1 MHTSRRSFLMRTAAA
16 AAAAGVLPS
25 ARLAA
30 APAPSRAPLA
40 RQGAP
45 SIKVSC
51 CAYSLRQY
59 LSGNKPSMTMEE
71 FIVWAAGIG
80 IDGVELTSY
89 YFPPNADAAYFNRLK
104 QLAFLHGLDVSG
116 TAVGNNFC
124 VPPGAPRDKEIAAV
138 KRGVDY
144 AVMLGAPCVRI
155 FAGGAPKD
163 TSQDTARQWVAENIE
178 TCCAYAGERGVMLAL
193 ENHGGVTADVDGVL
207 AILDGV
213 KSPWFG
219 LNFDSGNFHSE
230 DPYAELARIAPY
242 AITTHIK
249 VAVSPKGKP
258 AEEVDIGRVFK
269 ILRDAG
275 FRGYASLEYE
285 GKNEPKEDSAKYLR
299 AMLQAAA
306 NKA

>member
-1 MHTSRRSFLMRTAAA
+1 MQTAAA
-16 AAAAGVLPS
+16 AAAAGALPS

-30 APAPSRAPLA
+30 QAAPARAPIA

-51 CAYSLRQY
+51 CAYSLREY
-59 LSGNKPSMTMEE
+59 LSGNTPSMTMED
-71 FIVWAAGIG
+71 FIAWAATLG

-89 YFPPNADAAYFNRLK
+89 YFPPNADAAYFNRQK

-124 VPPGAPRDKEIAAV
+124 VAPGAQRDKELAAV
-138 KRGVDY
+138 RRGVDY
-144 AVMLGAPCVRI
+144 AAMLGAPCVRI

-163 TSQDTARQWVAENIE
+163 TSIDTARQWVAENIE

-207 AILDGV
+207 AILNQV

-249 VAVSPKGKP
+249 VAIAPKNKP
-258 AEEVDIGRVFK
+258 AQEVDIDRVFK
-269 ILRDAG
+269 VLRDAG
-275 FRGYASLEYE
+275 FRGYAALEYE
-285 GKNEPKEDSAKYLR
+285 GKNEPKADSAKYLR
-299 AMLQAAA
+299 AMREAATS
-306 NKA
+306 KA